1 MDRRRFAETQL
12 VEMGGEVPVEIGK
25 RKNGD

>member
-1 MDRRRFAETQL
+1 MDRGRLRETQL
-12 VEMGGEVPVEIGK
+12 LEMRAQVPVEIGK